1 MKKFLKTIC
10 LFSLPLL
17 LLCIGLEY
25 SLRQVP
31 NPFQFKRYLLEGK
44 GKEIKNMIIGSSVV
58 DYGIDP
64 ACLPDSTY
72 NLAVSGQWFRY
83 NKAQLEKY
91 IDSLPHL
98 RNVIWGIAYQALWED
113 EYEADVFLQDTKGED
128 DKIAYHTIY
137 MDISFDNNW
146 IHESELLSAGR
157 LCFEKWSKHYLMHE
171 RTMYCDSLGLD
182 HKYDLSEKEENKN
195 KWLKAIPK
203 SIKMHTALRN
213 EKAESIYRQNI
224 RRMHEVAELCHGRG
238 VKLYL
243 VVPPTYNLYHE
254 NIDEEQLHHM
264 YSAIKSVADKWDNV
278 SCHDYFKDKRFVED
292 DFFDGNHLTS
302 DVGAVKFGRILRK
315 DIFGGK
321 ERE

>member
-1 MKKFLKTIC
+1 
-10 LFSLPLL
+10 
-17 LLCIGLEY
+17 
-25 SLRQVP
+25 
-31 NPFQFKRYLLEGK
+31 
-44 GKEIKNMIIGSSVV
+44 
-58 DYGIDP
+58 
-64 ACLPDSTY
+64 
-72 NLAVSGQWFRY
+72 
-83 NKAQLEKY
+83 
-91 IDSLPHL
+91 
-98 RNVIWGIAYQALWED
+98 
-113 EYEADVFLQDTKGED
+113 
-128 DKIAYHTIY
+128 
-137 MDISFDNNW
+137 
-146 IHESELLSAGR
+146 
-157 LCFEKWSKHYLMHE
+157 MHE

-203 SIKMHTALRN
+203 SIKMHTALKN

-254 NIDEEQLHHM
+254 NIDEEQLHRM
-264 YSAIKSVADKWDNV
+264 YSAIKAVADKWDNV

-321 ERE
+321 EKE